1 MIVHEVEQGTAQWY
15 ALRRGI
21 VTASSAHKIITPAKG
36 ELSKQ
41 SRQFA
46 YRLLV
51 ERLLNTTT
59 ETLSGQE
66 WMTRGKELEPKAVT
80 QFEITTD
87 QATEPAGFVT
97 TDDGT
102 LGASPDRFLSGR
114 SAGLEIK
121 APSPVVH
128 IGYLLDGP
136 GADYRP
142 QCQMQL
148 LVCEFERVEFY
159 SYSDRM
165 PPRHIVTHRDE
176 PYLAAMR
183 SALAQFNEQ
192 LLEMLERAKSLGVY
206 QAYAEAA
213 TPTEVERAQDLDSVF
228 RHELAIIE

>member
-1 MIVHEVEQGTAQWY
+1 MKIIDCEQGSARWFE
-15 ALRRGI
+15 ARRGI
-21 VTASSAHKIITPAKG
+21 VTASQAHKIITPAKG

-59 ETLSGQE
+59 ESLSGQE
-66 WMTRGKELEPKAVT
+66 WMTRGKELEPAAVK
-80 QFEITTD
+80 QFEFETE
-87 QATEPAGFVT
+87 QSSEPAGFVT

-102 LGASPDRFLSGR
+102 LGASPDRFLSQR
-114 SAGLEIK
+114 AAGLEIK

-128 IGYLLDGP
+128 MGYLLDGP
-136 GADYRP
+136 GSDYRP
-142 QCQMQL
+142 QVQMQL

-165 PPRHIVTHRDE
+165 PPRHIVTRRDE

-192 LLEMLERAKSLGVY
+192 LLEMLERAKSLGFY
-206 QAYAEAA
+206 QAYETAA
-213 TPTEVERAQDLDSVF
+213 TPTEVERAQELDEALRREMVLT
-228 RHELAIIE
+228 E